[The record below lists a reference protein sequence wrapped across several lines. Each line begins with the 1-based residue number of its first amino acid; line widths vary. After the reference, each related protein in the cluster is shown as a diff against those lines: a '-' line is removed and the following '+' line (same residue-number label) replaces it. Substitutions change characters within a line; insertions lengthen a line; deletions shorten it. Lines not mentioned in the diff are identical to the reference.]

1 MKSARKTFAV
11 LMLFLFTI
19 CAGCSSAG
27 SYKTINATDAVKM
40 MQTEKDYLI
49 IDVRTQEEYDKK
61 HIPGAVLVPIA
72 DLREGKFEKLPN
84 KNQTLLIYC
93 WTGRRAEDSAKLL
106 AENGYTKVYTF
117 GGLVEWNGDLE
128 GTEISE

>member
-1 MKSARKTFAV
+1 ML
-11 LMLFLFTI
+11 LMTI